1 MRTSRC
7 VRCARSQTRGT
18 SAAGRRAPADSSFA
32 GSPTPLQSS
41 GEPLRSLRTEPK
53 LGPARKRH
61 ARSPAPLDSKPSDED
76 EPRRSL
82 GALVRCARRS
92 VRRLLRAPADSPF
105 AARSGSAFR
114 SALLRES
121 KPRARASARA
131 SSARAP
137 SSLAEAGHGTRGHG
151 DSRRCGVARRRD
163 IRKVG
168 GVSGSG

>member
-7 VRCARSQTRGT
+7 VRCAQSQTRGT

-32 GSPTPLQSS
+32 GSPTPL
-41 GEPLRSLRTEPK
+41 RSLRTEPK
-53 LGPARKRH
+53 PGPARKRH

-137 SSLAEAGHGTRGHG
+137 SSLAEAGHGTRGLETLR
-151 DSRRCGVARRRD
+151 SRSPARYPQSGRR
-163 IRKVG
+163 IGLGRVG
-168 GVSGSG
+168 RREF